1 MKETRNKTNQHKTME
16 SRRRTT
22 GMLATM
28 LCLSW
33 MVGFVTPTS
42 VHGIAN
48 NTSRSHDHGLRSA
61 TSKASSLGESDNDV
75 LNELKSVVLFLSQKI
90 DDSDGRIQSLEDKVR
105 KQALVIK
112 SLKSD
117 VNDASSFHRYLQS
130 DDSDCLPTFRNTTF
144 GPRCDYNHVA
154 RFQSRTFFN
163 DDAVFN
169 ENVEFDSDAN
179 CLPTYNSTTRMCRLN
194 NNFTFDDGDINFE
207 HRVKFDD
214 DVKFRDLV
222 RMESNVEFNKGGE
235 VKFNKNT
242 KFSENVLIAND
253 DHSIEFKLEG
263 DVDAKFYQDPTFK
276 IDTHTTFYEDVDLE
290 KDLDVKGT
298 LKVKK
303 TTTLKNLDVY
313 GYLWVEGK
321 TYLKDELKAEH
332 RATIDGGLT
341 VRTGKL
347 VVSEDGAE
355 IHGATTVSGA
365 FTLNGKGNATEKF
378 YIGGK
383 LTANSG
389 QFDNGLTVATGKLLA
404 KNGAKIFGATTVY
417 GNFDVDG
424 ELTANSAVI
433 GSTSARRNLQGENNA
448 LTVNGDA
455 AFDSISADAAKI
467 NGQSSVDSNKSD
479 MTSEEVVKLL
489 EGQRVELESVSANSV
504 DTKKATIVVVELDA
518 LGKEEKL
525 PGKLIVGETNLMAM
539 IENLKSSISNDL
551 TPAKV
556 LELLIGEHLVV
567 GSLSSNSVDTNS
579 ATINGQVY
587 EQSSSSS
594 SDMTPAKILELLVGQ
609 KLVVESVFA
618 DSIEATSSLKK
629 WTYEVAT
636 MEDLNIQVQAIA
648 AAAAASESSCTC
660 ELDID
665 EVVLGLEGKS
675 LSVSSIEASNIS
687 KSGNEVATKDDIE
700 ESESSCTCGAS
711 QVETVVN
718 SMGFKTEGEIEA
730 IVGAIVDSIEPS
742 VATAAPQECSCSEED
757 IESMSFIEDCSCT
770 VEDSQITDVVDAYL
784 AQVTASPAGP

>member
-1 MKETRNKTNQHKTME
+1 MMD

-48 NTSRSHDHGLRSA
+48 NTSRSHDLGLRSA
-61 TSKASSLGESDNDV
+61 TSKASSLGETDNDV
-75 LNELKSVVLFLSQKI
+75 LNDLKSIVLFLSQKI

-154 RFQSRTFFN
+154 RFQNRTFFN
-163 DDAVFN
+163 DDVVFN

-179 CLPTYNSTTRMCRLN
+179 CMPTYNSTTRMCRLN

-207 HRVKFDD
+207 HSVQFDD
-214 DVKFRDLV
+214 DVKFRDSV
-222 RMESNVEFNKGGE
+222 RMESDVEFNKRGE
-235 VKFNKNT
+235 VKFKKYT
-242 KFSENVLIAND
+242 KFYENVLIANN
-253 DHSIEFKLEG
+253 DHAIEFKLEG
-263 DVDAKFYQDPTFK
+263 HVDAKFYQDPTFK

-290 KDLDVKGT
+290 KNLDVKGK

-303 TTTLKNLDVY
+303 TTTLDNLDVY

-332 RATIDGGLT
+332 HATIYGGLT
-341 VRTGKL
+341 VKTGKL
-347 VVSEDGAE
+347 VVSNDGAE
-355 IHGATTVSGA
+355 IHGATTVS
-365 FTLNGKGNATEKF
+365 
-378 YIGGK
+378 
-383 LTANSG
+383 
-389 QFDNGLTVATGKLLA
+389 
-404 KNGAKIFGATTVY
+404 

-433 GSTSARRNLQGENNA
+433 GSTGTRRNLEGGNGA
-448 LTVNGDA
+448 LKVNGGAD
-455 AFDSISADAAKI
+455 FDSISTTTAII
-467 NGQSSVDSNKSD
+467 NGQSITDSNKSD

-489 EGQRVELESVSANSV
+489 EGQRLELESVSAKSV
-504 DTKKATIVVVELDA
+504 HTKRATIFVVEFDA
-518 LGKEEKL
+518 VGNEEKI
-525 PGKLIVGETNLMAM
+525 PGKLIVGNTDVMGMIQNL
-539 IENLKSSISNDL
+539 ESSMSSDL

-556 LELLIGEHLVV
+556 LELLDGQDLVV
-567 GSLSSNSVDTNS
+567 ESVSANSVDTNS
-579 ATINGQVY
+579 ATINGQTY
-587 EQSSSSS
+587 EQSSSTS

-675 LSVSSIEASNIS
+675 LSVSSIEATYLL
-687 KSGNEVATKDDIE
+687 KSGKEVATKDDVE
-700 ESESSCTCGAS
+700 ESESSCTCDAS

-718 SMGFKTEGEIEA
+718 SMGFKTEGEIED
-730 IVGAIVDSIEPS
+730 IVGVIVDSIEPS
-742 VATAAPQECSCSEED
+742 VVTAAPQECSCSKED
-757 IESMSFIEDCSCT
+757 IGYMGFIDDCSCS
-770 VEDSQITDVVDAYL
+770 VEDSQITDIVDDYL
-784 AQVTASPAGP
+784 AQVKASTAGPT